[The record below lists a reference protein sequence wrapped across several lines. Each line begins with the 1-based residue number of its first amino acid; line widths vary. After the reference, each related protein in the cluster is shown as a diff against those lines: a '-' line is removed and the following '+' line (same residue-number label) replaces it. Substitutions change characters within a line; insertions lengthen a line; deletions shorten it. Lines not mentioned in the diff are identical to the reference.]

1 MKPHAKISYLV
12 LMICLSASPVFAAD
26 DVIPGADLGKAGTLP
41 PPPPPRG
48 VAPQPDPAA
57 NAPMPY
63 RAPQQQPQMQPQMQQ
78 PQMQPPQGNPPPA
91 DPNAL
96 TRPVPGYT
104 GGPYVKGGDQ
114 YWLPNNQ
121 VPQVGSPYYYSA
133 TQGAGGTYGM
143 TSPRVGIRAGQTWFG
158 GYDEANT
165 GAQNQALMGSGDPYT
180 RHFGPGFYRS
190 NEYGHYYFPSYSYR
204 RPWYNPGAPT
214 YNRDTN
220 YRW

>member
-1 MKPHAKISYLV
+1 MKQHMKVSLMLMVIISA
-12 LMICLSASPVFAAD
+12 IPVFAD
-26 DVIPGADLGKAGTLP
+26 DVVVPGADLGKSATLP
-41 PPPPPRG
+41 PPPSPRG
-48 VAPQPDPAA
+48 MTPQPDPAA
-57 NAPMPY
+57 SG
-63 RAPQQQPQMQPQMQQ
+63 QPQPQA
-78 PQMQPPQGNPPPA
+78 QMQPPANQPAANP
-91 DPNAL
+91 DVL
-96 TRPVPGYT
+96 TNPVPGYQ
-104 GGPYVKGGDQ
+104 GGPYVRGGNQ
-114 YWLPNNQ
+114 YWLPNNT

-133 TQGAGGTYGM
+133 TQGAGGVYGM
-143 TSPRVGIRAGQTWFG
+143 TSPKVGIRAGQTWFG

-165 GAQNQALMGSGDPYT
+165 GMQTQSLMGAGDPYT

>member
-1 MKPHAKISYLV
+1 MKPLAKILYLV
-12 LMICLSASPVFAAD
+12 LMICVSANTVLAD
-26 DVIPGADLGKAGTLP
+26 DVVVPGADLGKAGTLP
-41 PPPPPRG
+41 PPPSPRG

-57 NAPMPY
+57 NVPQPY
-63 RAPQQQPQMQPQMQQ
+63 RAPGQQPPAPPQMQQ
-78 PQMQPPQGNPPPA
+78 PQGNPPAA
-91 DPNAL
+91 DPDAL
-96 TRPVPGYT
+96 TRPVPGYQ
-104 GGPYVKGGDQ
+104 GGPYVKGGNQ

-143 TSPRVGIRAGQTWFG
+143 TSPQVGIRAGQTWFG
-158 GYDEANT
+158 GSGEVNT

-190 NEYGHYYFPSYSYR
+190 HEYGHNYFPSYSYR